1 MSIQDNEK
9 PYPGSVGEKPSRRSV
24 KNRKIRLSKFARP
37 YLPLL
42 VLSIALL
49 FAQAYCDLSLP
60 NYLSDIV
67 NTGIQQHGISSAVPM
82 AIRNSTF
89 TYTQIFM
96 TPANRT
102 IVRNDYTFVAQNS
115 SSTYASQYPAVTN
128 QSIFIR
134 KDINGTEINRLN
146 PIMALPLVLVYG
158 MEQLLSNTTLFQ
170 QNAAKFGI
178 PPAQITYLSH
188 LPPAVLINQIFK
200 MLSFNTT
207 LVTQITSAIGKNFT
221 ALGSSLLVQAAS
233 VPIQWEYKALGVDTL
248 QIQTNYIMGV
258 GGLMLLLTILSMICT
273 ISVGLLAARISTA
286 MARDIR
292 RELFRKVESF
302 ANAEFDKFS
311 TASLITRSTN
321 DITQLQMMYFM
332 IIRLVFYAPIM
343 GIGAILLALQKSLNM
358 SWIIAVAVLVLFL
371 IIISVFKVALPK
383 FQSIQRLVDRLNLVA
398 RENLSGMMVIRAFN
412 KEEYEEN
419 RFDTAN
425 IDLTKISRFINRL
438 MVIMMPIMMLILNG
452 VSMTIIWIGSHQV
465 ADGNLLVGD
474 MIAFMQYTIQTV
486 FAFLMLSIM
495 FIVLPRASVSGSRI
509 GQVLGTKTSIMDS
522 WFTKKFPDP
531 FTGNIEFR
539 NVAFRYPGAEEDA
552 IFNISFTAQPGE
564 TTGIIGAT
572 GSGKTTLV
580 NLIPRFYD
588 VRRGAIYVNGID
600 IRKVSQHDLRDKI
613 GFVPQ
618 KSALFSGTI
627 KTNLLY
633 ADEGASKG
641 MLKSAIDI
649 SQAAEFVASK
659 PEGMDAEIAQGGKNV
674 SGGQKQRLAIA
685 RALVKKPPIYILDDS
700 FSALD
705 FKTDA
710 ALRKALR
717 TYTGGSTLI
726 IVTQRISTIKN
737 AEQIIVLDK
746 GTIAGKG
753 THAQL
758 METCEIYREIALSQL
773 RKEELE
779 S

>member
-1 MSIQDNEK
+1 MKEK
-9 PYPGSVGEKPSRRSV
+9 KSG
-24 KNRKIRLSKFARP
+24 RKIRLSKYTRP

-42 VLSIALL
+42 VLSVVLL

-67 NTGIQQHGISSAVPM
+67 NTGVQQHGISSAVPM
-82 AIRNSTF
+82 AMRNSTMN
-89 TYTQIFM
+89 YTQIFM

-102 IVRNDYTFVAQNS
+102 IVKNDYTFVAENA

-128 QSIFIR
+128 QSIYIR
-134 KDINGTEINRLN
+134 NDINGTEISTLN

-158 MEQLLSNTTLFQ
+158 MEQLLSNSTLFQ

-178 PPAQITYLSH
+178 PPAQIAYLSH
-188 LPPAVLINQIFK
+188 LPPVVLINQIFNI
-200 MLSFNTT
+200 LRTNAT
-207 LVTQITSAIGKNFT
+207 LVAQITSAIGKNFT
-221 ALGSSLLVQAAS
+221 ALGPGLLVQAAS
-233 VPIQWEYKALGVDTL
+233 VPIQWEYKALGINTL
-248 QIQTNYIMGV
+248 NIQTSYIIGV

-292 RELFRKVESF
+292 RDLFKKVQSF
-302 ANAEFDKFS
+302 ASAEFDSFS

-321 DITQLQMMYFM
+321 DITQVQNMYFM
-332 IIRLVFYAPIM
+332 IIRLVFYAPIL
-343 GIGAILLALQKSLNM
+343 GFGAILLALQKSTSM
-358 SWIIAVAVLVLFL
+358 WWIIAVSVLVLL
-371 IIISVFKVALPK
+371 IIILSVFKIALPK
-383 FQSIQRLVDRLNLVA
+383 FQSIQKLVDRLNLVA

-412 KEEYEEN
+412 KEEHEEV

-438 MVIMMPIMMLILNG
+438 MAIMMPVMMLIMNG
-452 VSMTIIWIGSHQV
+452 VSMSIIWIGAHQV
-465 ADGNLLVGD
+465 AAGNLQVGD
-474 MIAFMQYTIQTV
+474 LIAFMQYTIQVV

-495 FIVLPRASVSGSRI
+495 FIILPRAAVSGGRI
-509 GQVLGTKTSIMDS
+509 GQVLSAKPSILDS
-522 WFTKKFPDP
+522 WFSKKFPEP
-531 FTGNIEFR
+531 FTGSVEFR

-552 IFNISFTAQPGE
+552 IFNVSFTAQPGE

-572 GSGKTTLV
+572 GSGKSTLV

-588 VRRGAIYVNGID
+588 VRRGSIMVDGID
-600 IRKVSQHDLRDKI
+600 IRKVNEHDLRDKI

-627 KTNLLY
+627 KTNLLF

-659 PEGMDAEIAQGGKNV
+659 SEGMEAEISQGGKNV

-710 ALRKALR
+710 ALRKALK
-717 TYTGGSTLI
+717 TYTGGSTLL
-726 IVTQRISTIKN
+726 IVTQRISTIRH
-737 AEQIIVLDK
+737 AEQIIVMDK
-746 GTIAGKG
+746 GTIVGKG

-758 METCEIYREIALSQL
+758 METCEMYREIAMSQL
-773 RKEELE
+773 KKEELE

>member
-1 MSIQDNEK
+1 MTK
-9 PYPGSVGEKPSRRSV
+9 
-24 KNRKIRLSKFARP
+24 KNRKIRLSKYARP

-42 VLSIALL
+42 VLSVALL

-67 NTGIQQHGISSAVPM
+67 DTGIQQHGISNAVPT
-82 AIRNSTF
+82 AIRSSSMN
-89 TYTQIFM
+89 YIQIFM
-96 TPANRT
+96 TQPNKT
-102 IVRNDYTFVAQNS
+102 IVQGDYTFVAKNS
-115 SSTYASQYPAVTN
+115 SASYVSQYPADAN
-128 QSIFIR
+128 QSIYVL
-134 KDINGTEINRLN
+134 KDINNTEVNRLN
-146 PIMALPLVLVYG
+146 PIMALPLLMVYG
-158 MEQLLSNTTLFQ
+158 IEQILSNTTELQ
-170 QNAAKFGI
+170 QYGPSFGMNANETLYLVHLNQTARFASVFYGLSLE
-178 PPAQITYLSH
+178 PLLVAQITSSL
-188 LPPAVLINQIFK
+188 
-200 MLSFNTT
+200 
-207 LVTQITSAIGKNFT
+207 GKNFT
-221 ALGSSLLVQAAS
+221 ALGPSMLIQAAS
-233 VPIQWEYKALGVDTL
+233 VPIQAEYKALGMDTL
-248 QIQTNYIMGV
+248 KIQTNYILGV
-258 GGLMLLLTILSMICT
+258 GGLMLMLTIFSMICT
-273 ISVGLLAARISTA
+273 ILVGLLAARISTA

-292 RELFRKVESF
+292 RDLFKKVELFAS
-302 ANAEFDKFS
+302 AEFDKFS

-343 GIGAILLALQKSLNM
+343 GIGAIILALQKSFNM
-358 SWIIAVAVLVLFL
+358 SWIIALAVLILFV
-371 IIISVFKVALPK
+371 IIIAVFKVALPR
-383 FQSIQRLVDRLNLVA
+383 FQSIQKLVDRLNLVA
-398 RENLSGMMVIRAFN
+398 RENLMGMMVIRAFN
-412 KEEYEEN
+412 KEEYEED

-425 IDLTKISRFINRL
+425 VDLTKISRFINRL

-452 VSMTIIWIGSHQV
+452 VSMGIIWIGAHQV
-465 ADGNLLVGD
+465 AAGDLQVGD
-474 MIAFMQYTIQTV
+474 MIAFMQYTIQVV

-495 FIVLPRASVSGSRI
+495 FIILPRASVSGGRI
-509 GQVLGTKTSIMDS
+509 GQVLGTKPSIVDS
-522 WFTKKFPDP
+522 WFLKRFPEP
-531 FTGNIEFR
+531 FTGSIEFR

-588 VRRGAIYVNGID
+588 VRRGSIMVDGID

-659 PEGMDAEIAQGGKNV
+659 PEGMETEISQGGKNV

-685 RALVKKPPIYILDDS
+685 RALVKKPTIYVLDDS

-710 ALRKALR
+710 ALRKALK
-717 TYTGGSTLI
+717 TYMSGSTLL

-746 GTIAGKG
+746 GTIVGKG

-779 S
+779 T